1 MKYDL
6 YQKEVFCMCDALFE
20 FSQLL
25 PLKDY
30 VIAKVVSW
38 IEEVR

>member
-1 MKYDL
+1 MKYNL
-6 YQKEVFCMCDALFE
+6 NQKEVFCMCDALFE
-20 FSQLL
+20 FLQLL

-30 VIAKVVSW
+30 IITKVVTW